1 MGLPREC
8 ENAGRCGLALATVEE
23 ATLAGEAVGG
33 EAIGGGVIEDG
44 AIGEGEV
51 GGGAGRKRE
60 RGVCRRRL
68 WAVSQERWQVS
79 TLGRW

>member
-33 EAIGGGVIEDG
+33 EVVGGGVIENG